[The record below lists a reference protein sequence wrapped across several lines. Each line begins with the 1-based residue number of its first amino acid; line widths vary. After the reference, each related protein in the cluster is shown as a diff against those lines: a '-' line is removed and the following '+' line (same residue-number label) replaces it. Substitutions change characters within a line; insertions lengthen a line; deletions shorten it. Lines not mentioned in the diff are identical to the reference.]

1 MQTVF
6 IILIILSAILLIL
19 LVLIQNSKG
28 GGLAQGFSSGNTVL
42 GAPKTTDFL
51 EKATWSLV
59 GFMALLCI
67 LHVGFGKGVSDVKVR
82 EASAIETEMQNTID
96 EMQQSQ
102 SAADFSEEEAE

>member
-6 IILIILSAILLIL
+6 IILIIISAILLIL
-19 LVLIQNSKG
+19 LVLVQNSKG

-67 LHVGFGKGVSDVKVR
+67 LAVGFGKGSVDKSVKN
-82 EASAIETEMQNTID
+82 AAAIETEMTNAIEEAT
-96 EMQQSQ
+96 Q
-102 SAADFSEEEAE
+102 SATSADFSEEAE

>member
-6 IILIILSAILLIL
+6 IILIIISAILLIL

-51 EKATWSLV
+51 EKASWSLV
-59 GFMALLCI
+59 GFMAFLCI
-67 LHVGFGKGVSDVKVR
+67 LSVGFGKGATNSKAR
-82 EASAIETEMQNTID
+82 EASAIETEMQSAIG
-96 EMQQSQ
+96 EESQAQQT
-102 SAADFSEEEAE
+102 ADFSEEAE